1 MRLFICEFRC
11 MKLDNSMTFLS
22 INSFHTVQRVSAM
35 ILLQVD
41 LLRAV
46 LHSPLL
52 CLQYSPRLHAFSSA
66 A

>member
-1 MRLFICEFRC
+1 
-11 MKLDNSMTFLS
+11 MKLDSSMTFLS

-41 LLRAV
+41 LYILRAV

-52 CLQYSPRLHAFSSA
+52 CLQYSPRLHAFSIVLHNHHSFS
-66 A
+66 

>member
-1 MRLFICEFRC
+1 
-11 MKLDNSMTFLS
+11 MKLDNSMS

-66 A
+66 V